1 MDQWLTERLR
11 QLLRRGVLLG
21 ELGYRRYF
29 RLQAVGPVLYLG
41 QGAHRGPCR
50 ALADGTSLSPGDPL
64 GILHFNNARIAD
76 LHRPHA
82 NPGFAFAR
90 LLWRSLRILAQQAQS
105 DPVLRQVVA
114 FRGVTWIPPHGQR
127 VGFEVEPLPDGLR
140 TRWLQWHFRLL
151 LYVFAPE
158 INPGT
163 ARRLRPY
170 VFWLTRRQLIR
181 HFAVE
186 EPRNHEPS

>member
-1 MDQWLTERLR
+1 VDQWLTERLR
-11 QLLRRGVLLG
+11 QPLRRAVSLG

-29 RLQAVGPVLYLG
+29 RLQAVGPMLYLG
-41 QGAHRGPCR
+41 QTTHRGPAR
-50 ALADGTSLSPGDPL
+50 VLADGTSLNPGDSL

-76 LHRPHA
+76 LHRPHV
-82 NPGFAFAR
+82 NPGFVFTR
-90 LLWRSLRILAQQAQS
+90 LLRSSLAILAQRAQS
-105 DPVLRQVVA
+105 DPVLRPVVA

-127 VGFEVEPLPDGLR
+127 IGFEVEPLPDGLR
-140 TRWLQWHFRLL
+140 TRWLQWHFHLL

-186 EPRNHEPS
+186 GPRNHEPS